1 MIPISKKHKHLTRFN
16 WGGKTFQFNCL
27 PFGFSSAPRVFTK
40 TTRPLMTTLRSM
52 GLSTIMYIDDIL
64 IMAES
69 EILAK
74 EHTVGLIHL
83 ENLGFVIKYLKSQ
96 LTPTQGIEFL
106 GFVIN
111 SNTME
116 LKLPGEK
123 IKKIR
128 AETRRLANQTEPKA
142 LALSRLLGK
151 LNHATQAIPPAPL
164 FYRNLQNC
172 LKVALEEGNQEYSCP
187 IHLSEDCMTELQWET
202 HLTNWNGRSLILP
215 PPTMTIETDAS
226 TIGWGAAHQG
236 TRTGG
241 PWSNR
246 EKRMHINCLELLAA
260 TLAIKCFARDKT
272 NIAILLKVDNTT
284 AISYINKL
292 GGTVSPQLNQLT
304 SDLWLWC
311 MDRNITL
318 KAVHL
323 AGKLNVTTDEESRV
337 MKDRTDWM
345 LCPKIFHKI
354 NRKLGPL
361 QVDLFASRLTTQLP
375 HYASWRPDPEAMA
388 CDAFSLDWSQMK
400 GYANPPWNLIGKVL
414 SQVRSQQTSLV
425 IVTPLWKSQPW
436 YPVLLGMTTEIPLL
450 LPEKTDLIQPTQRV
464 NQPDIIPRL
473 VVWTISGKD
482 TETNAFQ
489 ERLRNSSWHHG
500 DQSHPNHMTHCSQS
514 GQAGVTNGVPIPFL
528 EV

>member
-1 MIPISKKHKHLTRFN
+1 MSKPTTSGKNFPLHLQLGGDNERCMGAKYSTGIRSRPNSSTLSVPPPKRTKYQQGGGKSSLNRGRENVIKECNKPSTGTESRFYSQLFILPKKDGGQRPITNLKKLNSFVKPQHFKMESITMLKDTLKQGDYMTKVDLKDAYFMIPISKKHKHLTRFN

-27 PFGFSSAPRVFTK
+27 PFGLSSAPSVFTK

-52 GLSTIMYIDDIL
+52 GLRTIMYIDNIL
-64 IMAES
+64 IMAEL

-83 ENLGFVIKYLKSQ
+83 LENLGFVINYRKSQ
-96 LTPTQGIEFL
+96 LTPTQEIEFL
-106 GFVIN
+106 GFVITSN
-111 SNTME
+111 SVE

-172 LKVALEEGNQEYSCP
+172 LKVALEKGNQEYSCP
-187 IHLSEDCMTELQWET
+187 IHLSEDCITELQWWET

-292 GGTVSPQLNQLT
+292 GAQYLLN
-304 SDLWLWC
+304 
-311 MDRNITL
+311 
-318 KAVHL
+318 
-323 AGKLNVTTDEESRV
+323 
-337 MKDRTDWM
+337 
-345 LCPKIFHKI
+345 
-354 NRKLGPL
+354 
-361 QVDLFASRLTTQLP
+361 
-375 HYASWRPDPEAMA
+375 
-388 CDAFSLDWSQMK
+388 
-400 GYANPPWNLIGKVL
+400 
-414 SQVRSQQTSLV
+414 
-425 IVTPLWKSQPW
+425 
-436 YPVLLGMTTEIPLL
+436 
-450 LPEKTDLIQPTQRV
+450 
-464 NQPDIIPRL
+464 
-473 VVWTISGKD
+473 
-482 TETNAFQ
+482 
-489 ERLRNSSWHHG
+489 
-500 DQSHPNHMTHCSQS
+500 
-514 GQAGVTNGVPIPFL
+514 
-528 EV
+528 

>member
-1 MIPISKKHKHLTRFN
+1 
-16 WGGKTFQFNCL
+16 
-27 PFGFSSAPRVFTK
+27 
-40 TTRPLMTTLRSM
+40 
-52 GLSTIMYIDDIL
+52 
-64 IMAES
+64 
-69 EILAK
+69 
-74 EHTVGLIHL
+74 
-83 ENLGFVIKYLKSQ
+83 
-96 LTPTQGIEFL
+96 
-106 GFVIN
+106 
-111 SNTME
+111 
-116 LKLPGEK
+116 
-123 IKKIR
+123 
-128 AETRRLANQTEPKA
+128 
-142 LALSRLLGK
+142 
-151 LNHATQAIPPAPL
+151 
-164 FYRNLQNC
+164 
-172 LKVALEEGNQEYSCP
+172 
-187 IHLSEDCMTELQWET
+187 MTELQWWET

-304 SDLWLWC
+304 RDLWLWC

-323 AGKLNVTTDEESRV
+323 AGKLNVTADEESRV

-414 SQVRSQQTSLV
+414 SQVRSQQTTLV
-425 IVTPLWKSQPW
+425 IVTPLWKVPSTTGHVNRDSTPSPREDRSHTTDSQSQPT
-436 YPVLLGMTTEIPLL
+436 GHNTTTSRVDYLWERYRDKCLSEEASQLL
-450 LPEKTDLIQPTQRV
+450 LASWRSKSSKSYDSLFTKWASWCNKRGTDSV
-464 NQPDIIPRL
+464 SGDIIEVVNFLAHLFNKGYQYRSLNSYRSAIIIRPREGG
-473 VVWTISGKD
+473 WPQCG
-482 TETNAFQ
+482 
-489 ERLRNSSWHHG
+489 
-500 DQSHPNHMTHCSQS
+500 
-514 GQAGVTNGVPIPFL
+514 
-528 EV
+528 